1 MKTEDVYDHRTAD
14 RYTVQSPKFP
24 STASDQTAFT
34 NFSWKWKWNKR
45 DRFYWE
51 QNTGKKKPPSDTCSE
66 FVDSVAFQVV
76 WGNRSGKRARGQGND
91 FLFSI
96 CPCCEDMMFLQPFG
110 AFIAQPGPKHNLHTD
125 RKTWAAARAAHRP
138 PEKPGLAHGLP
149 LYTSSQL
156 CVFLCDRFQCT
167 DTDNSP
173 VIVCQ
178 FSHDHFIGLWVSLQL
193 SFI

>member
-1 MKTEDVYDHRTAD
+1 M
-14 RYTVQSPKFP
+14 
-24 STASDQTAFT
+24 
-34 NFSWKWKWNKR
+34 
-45 DRFYWE
+45 
-51 QNTGKKKPPSDTCSE
+51 CSE
-66 FVDSVAFQVV
+66 FADSVAFQVV
-76 WGNRSGKRARGQGND
+76 WRNRSGKCARGQGNE

-96 CPCCEDMMFLQPFG
+96 CPCCEDMMFLQLSG
-110 AFIAQPGPKHNLHTD
+110 AYIAQPGPKHNLHTD

-138 PEKPGLAHGLP
+138 TEKPGLAQGLP

-167 DTDNSP
+167 DTDNSL

-178 FSHDHFIGLWVSLQL
+178 FSRDHLIGLWVSLQL

>member
-1 MKTEDVYDHRTAD
+1 MPVDLADVYDHRTAVG
-14 RYTVQSPKFP
+14 YTVQSPKFT
-24 STASDQTAFT
+24 STASNQTAFT
-34 NFSWKWKWNKR
+34 NSSWKWKWNKI
-45 DRFYWE
+45 DKFYWK
-51 QNTGKKKPPSDTCSE
+51 QNPEKKPLHLK
-66 FVDSVAFQVV
+66 
-76 WGNRSGKRARGQGND
+76 RSLNLQTVLHFRLCEEIGKSAWGQGTD

-96 CPCCEDMMFLQPFG
+96 CPSCEDMMFLQPFG

-125 RKTWAAARAAHRP
+125 HKTWAAARAAHRP
-138 PEKPGLAHGLP
+138 TEKPGLAHGLP

-167 DTDNSP
+167 DTDNSL

-178 FSHDHFIGLWVSLQL
+178 FSHDHLIGLWVSLQL